1 MMWRYLLSLAIVM
14 APTLGVASPP
24 TKTLDEILET
34 ALRRAPDLRM
44 ADENIDA
51 AERRATAASRQR
63 LPTLGVSSNLNVW
76 SQELSVDLG
85 GGEALVIRDYLTT
98 QSSLN
103 LTVPLSTQLVLKN
116 YVEAQRAN
124 AAATRAD
131 AKASR
136 ADLLHTAASGY
147 LQLLEAQAA
156 QQIAAL
162 TVKERGAQLERA
174 RALHSGGAL
183 ERVDVMRLEAA
194 LAVARQ
200 QEIAATVQAD
210 SLADSLA
217 VVIGAPGHPF
227 RASDDL
233 PKTPQAPGDALQ
245 VLSNE
250 AVANRPEL
258 ASLRARATAADYAAK
273 VERAPLYPNLVGVGS
288 YQYNTGQ
295 GPFAPKTALFV
306 GLSLQWNLWDWGH
319 QWNLVKA
326 AEADATRARLAA
338 DQLADRLSLEAR
350 RRLREAEAAFE
361 SLAVA
366 KTGLD
371 AAEEAYRIQSVRYA
385 EGATTTTDLLTAEA
399 EVASARLGFSR
410 ARYTYF
416 AALVGLAHAAGL
428 GPKEL
433 LQ

>member
-1 MMWRYLLSLAIVM
+1 MGS
-14 APTLGVASPP
+14 ASPS
-24 TKTLDEILET
+24 TKTLDEILDT
-34 ALRRAPDLRM
+34 AKRQAPDLRM
-44 ADENIDA
+44 ADQSVTA
-51 AERRATAASRQR
+51 ARLRASAASRQR
-63 LPTLGVSSNLNVW
+63 LPALDVTSNLNLW
-76 SQELSVDLG
+76 SEELSVALAPGQD
-85 GGEALVIRDYLTT
+85 LVIREHLTT
-98 QSSLN
+98 QSSVN
-103 LTVPLSTQLVLKN
+103 LSVPLSAQLVLRN
-116 YVEAQRAN
+116 YVEAQRSN
-124 AAATRAD
+124 LAATQAD
-131 AKASR
+131 AKMSR
-136 ADLLHTAASGY
+136 QDLLYGAAAGY

-156 QQIAAL
+156 EQIAGL

-174 RALHSGGAL
+174 RVLHGGGAL

-194 LAVARQ
+194 LAAARQ
-200 QEIAATVQAD
+200 REIASATQVE

-217 VVIGAPGHPF
+217 VAIGAPPQPF

-233 PKTPQAPGDALQ
+233 PATPQPPGKALRA
-245 VLSNE
+245 LSDQ

-258 ASLRARATAADYAAK
+258 ASLRARARAADYAAK
-273 VERAPLYPNLVGVGS
+273 VERAPLYPSLVGIGS

-319 QWNLVKA
+319 QWKLVKA
-326 AEADATRARLAA
+326 AEADAARTHLAA
-338 DQLADRLSLEAR
+338 EQLADRLSLDAR

-371 AAEEAYRIQSVRYA
+371 ASEEAYRIQSVRFA
-385 EGATTTTDLLTAEA
+385 EGATTTTDLLTAES
-399 EVASARLGFSR
+399 EVASARLGFAR
-410 ARYTYF
+410 ARYSYF
-416 AALVGLAHAAGL
+416 AALVGLAHAVGL